1 MRGKSMFDISRVTT
15 SIRAGQDLS
24 REQARELF
32 EAIMTGQV
40 EPDPMGAFLKALAE
54 KGETV
59 DEITGAAD
67 VMNEKV
73 TRVRC
78 EADCIDTC
86 GTGGDGISTF
96 NVSTTAAVIAAAAGA
111 VVAKHG
117 NRTNT
122 RVSGSAEVIA
132 ALGVNLDAPVPVLE
146 RSLRDCGLAF
156 LYAPNLHP
164 AMRYAGPVRKKLGI
178 RTIFNLL
185 GPLTNP
191 AGAKRQVLGTS
202 RPELTE
208 QLAKVLAARN
218 ATHAWVV
225 HGLDGLCDLTITG
238 PTRITEVCQETL
250 RTFEVNPGDVGFD
263 AAPLD
268 SLIVES
274 PQASAEAV
282 RAILTGQDQG
292 PRRQHALLNAG
303 AAIVVAGIAEDL
315 KNGVRKATQAVDTGK
330 AAAKLQQLVEIS
342 RGE

>member
-1 MRGKSMFDISRVTT
+1 MIDIAQVTST
-15 SIRAGQDLS
+15 IRAGQDLS
-24 REQARELF
+24 REQSREVF

-40 EPDPMGAFLKALAE
+40 EPEPMGAFLKALAQ

-73 TRVRC
+73 MRVQC

-96 NVSTTAAVIAAAAGA
+96 NVSTMAAIIAAAAGA

-132 ALGVNLDAPVPVLE
+132 ELGVNLDAPVPVLE
-146 RSLRDCGLAF
+146 RSLRECGLAF

-164 AMRYAGPVRKKLGI
+164 AMKYAGPVRKKLGI

-191 AGAKRQVLGTS
+191 ASAKRQVLGTS
-202 RPELTE
+202 QPELTE
-208 QLAKVLAARN
+208 KLASVLATRN
-218 ATHAWVV
+218 ATLAWVV
-225 HGLDGLCDLTITG
+225 HGHDGLCDLTITG
-238 PTRITEVCQETL
+238 PTRVTEVREGNI
-250 RTFEVNPGDVGFD
+250 RTFEVHPKDVGFD
-263 AAPLD
+263 TAPLD
-268 SLIVES
+268 SLIVDS
-274 PQASAEAV
+274 PQASASAV
-282 RAILTGQDQG
+282 RAILSGGEQG

-303 AAIVVAGIAEDL
+303 AALVVAGMADDL
-315 KNGVRKATQAVDTGK
+315 RKGVDMAGK
-330 AAAKLQQLVEIS
+330 TLDAGMAAAKLQELVELS
-342 RGE
+342 QRSP